1 MDSYLVK
8 PRIYMDRDGLT
19 EILQGRKKAFIV
31 TDRFMHESGKV
42 SYITDICARM
52 GVEVTIFSEIKPDPD
67 IATVTK
73 GISMLVAIKPDVLF
87 ALGGGSS
94 LDAAK
99 ATRQGRSKCRVRDG
113 AERGPERYAR
123 QVT

>member
-1 MDSYLVK
+1 
-8 PRIYMDRDGLT
+8 
-19 EILQGRKKAFIV
+19 
-31 TDRFMHESGKV
+31 MHESGKV

-73 GISMLVAIKPDVLF
+73 GISMMVDIKPDVLF

-94 LDAAK
+94 IDAAK
-99 ATRQGRSKCRVRDG
+99 AMNYLASREGMLEKAYFVAIRRPVV
-113 AERGPERYAR
+113 PE
-123 QVT
+123 VK